1 MQCLIKGCNFMLHN
15 IPNEIFE
22 FHRDERTQYVFKNSL
37 ESDLFPYLL
46 VNIGS
51 GVSILKVGDIFLCD
65 NSTKPGKVR
74 HIRKTKKAKK
84 CSGVWKL
91 VYGEM

>member
-22 FHRDERTQYVFKNSL
+22 FHRDQGPQYVFKNL
-37 ESDLFPYLL
+37 LGSDLFPYLL

-51 GVSILKVGDIFLCD
+51 GVSILKVRDIFLSY
-65 NSTKPGKVR
+65 NT
-74 HIRKTKKAKK
+74 AQ
-84 CSGVWKL
+84 L
-91 VYGEM
+91 VKWNK